1 MVIPWPSI
9 PINGLP
15 RTCYNRYDQR
25 GKSRAEGTTED
36 RLLLNLELLIHFRE
50 EGSRLYSEIQVIPS
64 IDDTLA

>member
-1 MVIPWPSI
+1 MVYPGRECRSTDYQELAIDM
-9 PINGLP
+9 INEA
-15 RTCYNRYDQR
+15 
-25 GKSRAEGTTED
+25 KSRAEGTTED

>member
-1 MVIPWPSI
+1 MVYPGRVCRSTDYQELAIDI
-9 PINGLP
+9 INEA
-15 RTCYNRYDQR
+15 
-25 GKSRAEGTTED
+25 KSRAEGTTED